1 MFPLRQ
7 IGVGPGGRTVVRH
20 GGGMMGV
27 NTSLLLVPASGLA
40 IVVLANQQG
49 PTAGTLAEQCLAA
62 LLPDPERP
70 PPPPPARLP
79 QVPRPLQPPRPP
91 LGVVTAPE
99 LVGRWAG
106 EIERYGLPGLPLQLV
121 VDEAG
126 GATAW
131 IDAEPPAPL
140 LGAAFTAGM
149 LTGARADR
157 RRRNCTVQ
165 ICD

>member
-1 MFPLRQ
+1 M
-7 IGVGPGGRTVVRH
+7 
-20 GGGMMGV
+20 
-27 NTSLLLVPASGLA
+27 
-40 IVVLANQQG
+40 
-49 PTAGTLAEQCLAA
+49 
-62 LLPDPERP
+62 
-70 PPPPPARLP
+70 
-79 QVPRPLQPPRPP
+79 
-91 LGVVTAPE
+91 TAPE